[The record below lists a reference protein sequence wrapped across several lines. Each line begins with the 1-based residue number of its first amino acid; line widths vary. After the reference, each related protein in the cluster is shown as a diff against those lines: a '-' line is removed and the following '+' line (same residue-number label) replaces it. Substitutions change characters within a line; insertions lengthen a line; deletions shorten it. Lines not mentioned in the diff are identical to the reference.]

1 MSKELTPQ
9 QPSTIVAVPFEQ
21 QRVLAAAI
29 AASGL
34 FGMKTPE
41 QALVLMALCESEGL
55 HPIRAAQDYHI
66 INGRP
71 SMRAEAMMSRFQA
84 AGGVIRWLEN
94 TDARCSA
101 VFSHPSSPDPVT
113 IDWDLERAKKAEL
126 LKPQAF
132 GPNAGKTS
140 MWEKYPRA
148 MLRARVISEGIR
160 TVYPGVLSGMYTP
173 EEVRDIA
180 PDIAPIEGEI
190 VAEVPPYD
198 FDAATAVILACKSK
212 DTMRRWLKEEAKRMG
227 WKPGDHDYES
237 VKELCA
243 EHAKALD
250 KASAIPPLNSAPG
263 KPATKESLAAAGFD
277 GSNPEPFDDPLDA
290 VFPAEEEA
298 VA

>member
-1 MSKELTPQ
+1 MGKELIQ
-9 QPSTIVAVPFEQ
+9 QSQAPLVASVPFEQ

-66 INGRP
+66 ISGRP
-71 SMRAEAMMSRFQA
+71 SMRAEAMMGRFQA

-94 TDARCSA
+94 TDTRCSA

-113 IDWDLERAKKAEL
+113 IDWDLERAKKAQL
-126 LKPQAF
+126 L
-132 GPNAGKTS
+132 NNT
-140 MWEKYPRA
+140 MWGKYPRA

-173 EEVRDIA
+173 EEVRDMN
-180 PDIAPIEGEI
+180 PIEGEA
-190 VAEVPPYD
+190 VRVEEPPYD
-198 FDAATAVILACKSK
+198 FDAANDAILAFTDK
-212 DTMRRWLKEEAKRMG
+212 DSMRAWFKGEAQRMG
-227 WKPGDHDYES
+227 WKPGHAAYEAL
-237 VKELCA
+237 KAACA
-243 EHAKALD
+243 ERAEALRV
-250 KASAIPPLNSAPG
+250 PLNPSPG

-277 GSNPEPFDDPLDA
+277 GSNPEPFNDA
-290 VFPAEEEA
+290 LTAIHEEQA
-298 VA
+298 A